1 MASIGITALY
11 LGVRASYMTLS
22 CISCNHSFKSIGC
35 FLNKCTRLGGYE
47 RHVTITVG
55 FINIDDIRRIGIA
68 LTFLSKEIKL
78 GYNTII
84 STFVVCFIFGITII
98 FKRTIGYLTHAELT
112 LSTNGVGMHALI
124 SNA

>member
-68 LTFLSKEIKL
+68 LTFLSKESKL
-78 GYNTII
+78 GFNSII
-84 STFVVCFIFGITII
+84 SAFVVCFVFGLIC
-98 FKRTIGYLTHAELT
+98 KRVILYLTHAELT
-112 LSTNGVGMHALI
+112 GSTNGVGMHALM